1 MCVSSLHE
9 EGVGIMS
16 LRQQNATCG
25 DTVRNKTTG
34 QLLCRLLAA
43 LVLINIE
50 GEIDSALA
58 FTQLPELVGVKV
70 CTQRASHVVEPRLS
84 QGSIVEQPFDQDDLG
99 AVANL
104 LPCI

>member
-1 MCVSSLHE
+1 
-9 EGVGIMS
+9 MS

-58 FTQLPELVGVKV
+58 FSNVRILRYIPVLTRGYP
-70 CTQRASHVVEPRLS
+70 LS
-84 QGSIVEQPFDQDDLG
+84 QPDHRY
-99 AVANL
+99 VAGVGFCL
-104 LPCI
+104 